1 MSNIRS
7 EVPPLSKA
15 EIAGISGKLRSQF
28 GLQEGCF
35 PLLQFLELIIP
46 KIEEEYIF
54 EVCSTQ
60 EMGSNYGLTIPD
72 QKILK
77 LREDVYEG
85 LTQDNGRDRFTAA
98 HELGHYILHRDIPAK
113 FHRHTNEKIPAYRCS
128 EWQANTFASQL
139 LLPDSCLRKDF
150 HLSDAV
156 LATKYGMSMQA
167 IEIAREKINR

>member
-15 EIAGISGKLRSQF
+15 DIVGISGKLRSQF
-28 GLQEGCF
+28 GLQEGYF
-35 PLLQFLELIIP
+35 PLLHFLELIIP

-54 EVCSTQ
+54 EVCNER

-113 FHRHTNEKIPAYRCS
+113 FHRHTNEKIPAFRCS

-139 LLPDSCLRKDF
+139 LLPDNCLRNDF
-150 HLSDAV
+150 ELSDDV
-156 LATKYGMSMQA
+156 LAKKYGMSIQA
-167 IEIAREKINR
+167 IEIARAKINR